1 LPRSEFFKSILDNL
15 YDGVYFLDLDR
26 RITYWNNGAE
36 RITGFSGD
44 EVLGKHCSEGLL
56 IHMDPEANSL
66 CATDRCPAMQAMR
79 SDEPCEA
86 ELFCQHKE
94 GYKVPIVTR
103 VSPIREDGEVIGA
116 VEVFSDN
123 TRHLEDRR
131 RIGELEKLALLDPL
145 TGVGNRRHAQTQ
157 IEYRLTELRGE
168 GWQFGILYL
177 DIDHFKE
184 VNDTYGHDAGDA
196 VLKAVARTI
205 RNVTRA
211 EETVARWGGEE
222 FVVAIDRVSSG
233 EEMTPV
239 AEKLRRLIEGSVVV
253 HDGAAIRI
261 TVSIGMT
268 RALEDD
274 TTATVVARADA
285 LMYRS
290 KEAGRNRV
298 TVG

>member
-1 LPRSEFFKSILDNL
+1 
-15 YDGVYFLDLDR
+15 
-26 RITYWNNGAE
+26 
-36 RITGFSGD
+36 
-44 EVLGKHCSEGLL
+44 
-56 IHMDPEANSL
+56 
-66 CATDRCPAMQAMR
+66 
-79 SDEPCEA
+79 
-86 ELFCQHKE
+86 
-94 GYKVPIVTR
+94 
-103 VSPIREDGEVIGA
+103 
-116 VEVFSDN
+116 
-123 TRHLEDRR
+123 
-131 RIGELEKLALLDPL
+131 
-145 TGVGNRRHAQTQ
+145 VGNRRHAQTQ

>member
-1 LPRSEFFKSILDNL
+1 LPQSEFFKSILDNL

-44 EVLGKHCSEGLL
+44 DVLGKHCSEGLL

-66 CATDRCPAMQAMR
+66 CSTDRCPALKAMR

-86 ELFCQHKE
+86 ELFCQHKA
-94 GYKVPIVTR
+94 GYKVPVVTR
-103 VSPIREDGEVIGA
+103 VSPIKEDGEVIGA

-123 TRHLEDRR
+123 TLHLEDRR

-157 IEYRLTELRGE
+157 IEFRLTELRGE

-211 EETVARWGGEE
+211 EEIVARWGGEE
-222 FVVAIDRVSSG
+222 FVVAIDGVSSAA
-233 EEMTPV
+233 EMTPV

-253 HDGAAIRI
+253 HGGAAIRI

-274 TTATVVARADA
+274 TTASVVARADA